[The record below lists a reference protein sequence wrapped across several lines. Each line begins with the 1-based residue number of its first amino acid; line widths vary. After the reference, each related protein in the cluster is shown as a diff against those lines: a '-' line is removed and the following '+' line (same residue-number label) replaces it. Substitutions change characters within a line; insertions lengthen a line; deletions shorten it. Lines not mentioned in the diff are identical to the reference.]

1 MPVVGIGGTR
11 DRRSLPDRVNLAPSS
26 LNTVQCLQ
34 VISDDNDDDD
44 DDDNN
49 DDRNED
55 DCYDYNDRY
64 Q

>member
-26 LNTVQCLQ
+26 LNTIQCLQ
-34 VISDDNDDDD
+34 DISDDG
-44 DDDNN
+44 

-55 DCYDYNDRY
+55 DRNNYNDRY

>member
-44 DDDNN
+44 DDN

-55 DCYDYNDRY
+55 DSYNNNNRY